1 MTQNA
6 VALQTAGQPPG
17 RPKPP
22 LAAGG
27 SIAALVP
34 QDFEQA
40 WRVAQVIAGSGMAPR
55 DMATPEKLV
64 VSIMHGLEIGL
75 PPMQAIQSIAVV
87 NGRPTIWGDGAL
99 GLVRGSG
106 LLEDYEETI
115 EGDGDAMRA
124 TCRCNRRGQV
134 TPIVRSFSVA
144 DARKAGLWGKA
155 GPWTQYPRRMLAMR
169 ARAFALR
176 DGFADVLKGIGVT
189 EEVHDYSGP
198 AVTPATTPA
207 ATVSA
212 AALRQQAGIIDGEA
226 REITGSEPPTPPAAS
241 GAPAASPA
249 TTPQA
254 EQAPAGDPSGWSDWL
269 SLRRREADSLA
280 DAGAIEAMR
289 RDGDD
294 LLATDGAPAEVLEQ
308 FAEICDAALKRVGG
322 RGRR

>member
-1 MTQNA
+1 MTSQNA
-6 VALQTAGQPPG
+6 VALAADKSQAVTP
-17 RPKPP
+17 RPARPP

-87 NGRPTIWGDGAL
+87 NGRPTVWGDGAL

-115 EGDGDAMRA
+115 DGDGEAMRA
-124 TCRCNRRGQV
+124 ICRCNRRGQA
-134 TPIVRSFSVA
+134 TPITRTFSVA
-144 DARKAGLWGKA
+144 DAKKAGLWGKA

-176 DGFADVLKGIGVT
+176 DGFADVLKGIGIT

-198 AVTPATTPA
+198 AVTSA
-207 ATVSA
+207 ATPSAPVSA
-212 AALRQQAGIIDGEA
+212 EALRQQAGIIEGEA
-226 REITGSEPPTPPAAS
+226 REVTAPQAEPPAA
-241 GAPAASPA
+241 
-249 TTPQA
+249 
-254 EQAPAGDPSGWSDWL
+254 GDTGWPDWL
-269 SLRRREADSLA
+269 SLRQRQADSIT
-280 DAGAIEAMR
+280 DAGALAAMK
-289 RDGDD
+289 RDGED
-294 LLATDGAPAEVLEQ
+294 LLEADGAPAEVMER
-308 FAEICDAALKRVGG
+308 FATICAGAAARIGG
-322 RGRR
+322 RR